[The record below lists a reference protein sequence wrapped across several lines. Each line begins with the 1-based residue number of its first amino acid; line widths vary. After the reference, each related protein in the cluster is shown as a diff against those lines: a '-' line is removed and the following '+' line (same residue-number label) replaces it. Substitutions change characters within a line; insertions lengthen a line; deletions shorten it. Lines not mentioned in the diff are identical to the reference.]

1 MIVDNGGS
9 EHDHSKSIQLLLR
22 GSLTIP
28 SLASTDFIF
37 ETFHNTW
44 SDKKKKKTLEKGVWN
59 VLANYLNKI
68 VNFPCENHQ
77 ESTNKFWV

>member
-1 MIVDNGGS
+1 MIVDDGGS
-9 EHDHSKSIQLLLR
+9 EHDDGKSIQLLSR

-28 SLASTDFIF
+28 SLASTAFIF

-44 SDKKKKKTLEKGVWN
+44 SDKKNTLEKGVGN
-59 VLANYLNKI
+59 VLPNYLNKI